1 MISPLSIR
9 VTRPWFPALLL
20 VTGTSALSTDTYISS
35 LPDVQASLRT
45 SSSLTQFTMTTFIA
59 GLAIG
64 QLLCGPISDARGR
77 RRIVVGACA
86 VFTVMSALCAM
97 AGSGWLLVGERA
109 VQGLAAGACVAVGRA
124 VVNDTYRGRAAA
136 ATFGTLSA
144 VSLTAPV
151 IAPALG
157 GLLVTFGDWR
167 TVFWFLA
174 VVGVAMTVAATYGL
188 PETLPPA
195 RRQPGGLSQLR
206 HRTRDL
212 LTDRR
217 FAAPV
222 AIQCLTVAGF
232 FVYIGGSSF
241 VLQDGIGISQREYTF
256 VFMANAIAM
265 VTSSVLFRALV
276 MRTGPVLL
284 RRWAVVIQT
293 TAVATLFLACLVA
306 PGHQPPLA
314 VVWVALAGMTFGL
327 GSYLP
332 ANASIAQQAGRR
344 YAGTASALGGGLP
357 FLSGSLTTPLTGA
370 LGHQTVFT
378 MATCMAIFFAL
389 AATAA
394 CALRDATP
402 ADDEDVTAEP
412 KALRGVT
419 PDPAMA
425 A

>member
-9 VTRPWFPALLL
+9 VARPWFPALLL

-64 QLLCGPISDARGR
+64 QLLSGPISDARGR

-97 AGSGWLLVGERA
+97 ASTGWLLVGERA

-174 VVGVAMTVAATYGL
+174 VVGVAMTVAAIYGL

-195 RRQPGGLSQLR
+195 RRQPGGLSQLH

-241 VLQDGIGISQREYTF
+241 VLQDGVGISQREYTV
-256 VFMANAIAM
+256 VFMTNAVAM
-265 VTSSVLFRALV
+265 VTSSVLFRVLV

-402 ADDEDVTAEP
+402 ADDADVTAEP
-412 KALRGVT
+412 KALREVT